1 MTESQRLGHG
11 SDGDRSRLWL
21 RVVEKVGESLKL
33 GEWPQKI
40 DAIGRLVDYGSL
52 TMTIVLLCCV
62 TCGVF
67 QRRAFNAPPISRK
80 FTYYSYAKITIF
92 CAWVFFSF
100 AKLFSVPG
108 YKTQ

>member
-21 RVVEKVGESLKL
+21 RVVAKVGESLEL

-40 DAIGRLVDYGSL
+40 GAIGRLVDYGSL
-52 TMTIVLLCCV
+52 AMTIVLLCCV

-67 QRRAFNAPPISRK
+67 AKSCIQRPANFP
-80 FTYYSYAKITIF
+80 
-92 CAWVFFSF
+92 
-100 AKLFSVPG
+100 
-108 YKTQ
+108 